1 VRYFSCARI
10 HSVAALAG
18 VAMTAL
24 FVSQGAAHCV
34 RRVTTERAVDL
45 PTRPGHHVR
54 ALVIGTERAAG
65 SVILLAGGHGNLD
78 LDSDGCIGWGRNNQ
92 LVRTRHAYAARGL
105 VAIVPDVADDFKV
118 GSGATYA
125 YRWSAAHAQDLA
137 ALVAFAAQ
145 IARPVYLIG
154 TSRAA
159 LSVANLASRP
169 DLRPQPDAVVITSG
183 MLIDVDGMR
192 PSVQRNVPHLDE
204 MRAPMLVLYHKHDL
218 CRYTPASSAEAFR
231 RLASGVSRFDIKLLS
246 GGTLAT
252 SGLCKGLSAHGF
264 RGLDRQVVD
273 TIVSWLG
280 NVAEEMPRPSD
291 EPQ

>member
-1 VRYFSCARI
+1 VRYFSCVRI
-10 HSVAALAG
+10 LGGAVLAG
-18 VAMTAL
+18 AAMTL

-34 RRVTTERAVDL
+34 RRVTTERVVDL

-54 ALVIGTERAAG
+54 ALVIGPESATG
-65 SVILLAGGHGNLD
+65 SVILLAGGHGNLG
-78 LDSDGCIGWGRNNQ
+78 LDSAGCIGWGSNNQ

-105 VAIVPDVADDFKV
+105 VAIVPDVADDFKA

-137 ALVAFAAQ
+137 ALVAFAAK
-145 IARPVYLIG
+145 IAKPVYLIG

-169 DLRPQPDAVVITSG
+169 DLQPQPDAVVITSG
-183 MLIDVDGMR
+183 MLIDVDGAR

-204 MRAPMLVLYHKHDL
+204 MRAPMLVLYHKNDR

-231 RLASGVSRFDIKLLS
+231 SLASGVRRFDIKLLS

-264 RGLDRQVVD
+264 RGLDRKVVD
-273 TIVSWLG
+273 TIISWLG
-280 NVAEEMPRPSD
+280 SIAEEMPPPSR
-291 EPQ
+291 